1 MIDYNDSWDA
11 YDEDY
16 YPAGDDYE
24 LEYAED
30 YEDEDEDYEHQ
41 YAAVQGNWDPRDY
54 ENDLAGAKRT
64 VKKIRS
70 VKSVDIQKTKER
82 KHWEKKRRQQSQAR
96 EKQRQAYYHYGNK
109 ENEDED

>member
-41 YAAVQGNWDPRDY
+41 YAAVQGN
-54 ENDLAGAKRT
+54 
-64 VKKIRS
+64 
-70 VKSVDIQKTKER
+70 
-82 KHWEKKRRQQSQAR
+82 
-96 EKQRQAYYHYGNK
+96 
-109 ENEDED
+109 